1 MMKLSTMKKVMNTVN
16 SEWRSPLGEE
26 ILERWGYDKGSAT
39 ILRASANFIFEFY
52 KEGKQLFL
60 RFNDSSERDYSSIEA
75 ELNIVKYLGNRA
87 LNVAQP
93 ITSLNGNDIEVIETK
108 LGTFY
113 AVVFEALE
121 GKHLNMEEISDQQ
134 AYIWGKSLGN
144 LHANLKQLP
153 EEYRVNRPSWKDLL
167 LEAKEALPKK
177 ELAAHKEFERL
188 LIWADELS
196 LSKEN
201 FGIIHYD
208 FELDNVIFDNNT
220 IGMLDF
226 DDSSLHWFAADIV
239 YAWRDVGDFN
249 VKNPMITTFI
259 DGYKTETNL
268 DMEIL
273 RASSGFER
281 LHKLISLAKLIRAVD
296 IDAAEDHPEWLIN
309 LRLKLSGIIE
319 KYRLSIEKLNK

>member
-1 MMKLSTMKKVMNTVN
+1 MNTVN

-26 ILERWGYDKGSAT
+26 ILERWGYDKCSAT

-177 ELAAHKEFERL
+177 R
-188 LIWADELS
+188 
-196 LSKEN
+196 
-201 FGIIHYD
+201 
-208 FELDNVIFDNNT
+208 
-220 IGMLDF
+220 IG
-226 DDSSLHWFAADIV
+226 SS
-239 YAWRDVGDFN
+239 
-249 VKNPMITTFI
+249 
-259 DGYKTETNL
+259 
-268 DMEIL
+268 
-273 RASSGFER
+273 
-281 LHKLISLAKLIRAVD
+281 
-296 IDAAEDHPEWLIN
+296 
-309 LRLKLSGIIE
+309 
-319 KYRLSIEKLNK
+319 